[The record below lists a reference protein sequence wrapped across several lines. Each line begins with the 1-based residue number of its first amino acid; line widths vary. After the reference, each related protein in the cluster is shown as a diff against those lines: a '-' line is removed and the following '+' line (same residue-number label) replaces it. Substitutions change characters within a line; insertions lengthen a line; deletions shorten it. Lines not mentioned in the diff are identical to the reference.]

1 MDVQPL
7 MYTLLQHYS
16 SELNCI
22 NTYEIDT
29 ELYNHLSNHYNFKKI
44 VKLIILQN
52 H

>member
-29 ELYNHLSNHYNFKKI
+29 ELYNHLSNHFNFKKI